1 MLAIARVL
9 ACAHLGPNI
18 HLQRAKQRRRFRPKA
33 AELRRHILQA
43 NRGHIAR
50 GLAARALAGRDADF
64 LVAAQGCLR
73 EIARLQG
80 PAVAALR
87 PGVEEAPALEV
98 PGPLC
103 QGRRRQAGRVVAL
116 LAPRRRLGRLAH
128 LLASGGS
135 VGQDLLPE
143 LQLGSGAGWG
153 PDGATLRQSGGPAAL
168 HFQQVHV
175 RRRPLA
181 ASGRSASRPFA
192 GGGPK
197 LRQHRLMQIPWH
209 SPLQGQVSGSRRH
222 LPQAPGHLGR
232 PACFRTKRGHGIR
245 AAEDAGCGAGAQL
258 GAPAP
263 GGKATDSAVEATAI
277 RNRAQFLPDV
287 VVVLHRDV
295 LKGNLPDELVLH
307 GTQPPDDV
315 PTRCRGPQRGI

>member
-222 LPQAPGHLGR
+222 LPQGPLGTARLLPHKARPWNPGSRRCRLRRRR
-232 PACFRTKRGHGIR
+232 PAGRARPGRQSNRQRRRSHRNKKPRPVFARCSRGTPQGC
-245 AAEDAGCGAGAQL
+245 AE
-258 GAPAP
+258 
-263 GGKATDSAVEATAI
+263 
-277 RNRAQFLPDV
+277 R
-287 VVVLHRDV
+287 
-295 LKGNLPDELVLH
+295 
-307 GTQPPDDV
+307 QPP
-315 PTRCRGPQRGI
+315 G